1 MSATEP
7 PILEARQIVK
17 RFGGLVA
24 NDHVD
29 LQLYPGE
36 VLALLGENGAG
47 KTTLM
52 NVLYGLT
59 APDDG
64 QILLDGQVVQFDSP
78 RQAIG
83 RGIGMVH
90 QHFMLVPTLTV
101 AENLMLGAESTVGPG
116 ILDLD
121 LVRRQVRDL
130 SHGYGLPVDP
140 DALVRDLPVGVQQ
153 RVEILKAL
161 YRKAR
166 VLILDEPTAVLTPQE
181 ATDLFRVMRALA
193 TDQRT
198 SLVFITHKLHEVFQV
213 ADRIMVMRQGKVVGT
228 LRPSEASGASL
239 AALMVG
245 RPVLLRVEKGPA
257 RPGEV
262 VLRVRDLHVLS
273 DRGLTA
279 VDNLSLE
286 VHAGEILGIAGV
298 QGNGQSELVEALSGL
313 RMPTSGSI
321 ELLGHNVT
329 RDSPRQLVDRGE
341 AHIPEDRQK
350 HGLVLSFPVS
360 DNLVLR
366 SYERPPFA
374 RGWQI
379 VRDAIFRFAQRVAQE
394 FDIRAR
400 SVRVPASTLSGGNQQ
415 KVIIAREFTRGGRLL
430 VAAQPTRGVD
440 VGSMEFIHRK
450 LVDAR
455 DGGMAVLLI
464 SAELEEVMSLA
475 DRIAVMFRGKIAGVL
490 QSSEA
495 TPEGLGYLMATGGLT
510 PPGGDG
516 SVAAVHA
523 DGLPAEGLPAE
534 SLPADAAEVPPA

>member
-1 MSATEP
+1 MSDSSAP
-7 PILEARQIVK
+7 VLEARGIVK

-29 LQLYPGE
+29 LQLHAGE

-52 NVLYGLT
+52 NILYGLT
-59 APDDG
+59 TPDEG
-64 QILLDGQVVQFDSP
+64 QVVLDGQPVQLASP
-78 RQAIG
+78 RQAID

-101 AENLMLGAESTVGPG
+101 AENLMLGAESTVGLG
-116 ILDLD
+116 VLDLD
-121 LVRRQVRDL
+121 QVRRRVREL
-130 SHGYGLPVDP
+130 SDSYGLPVEP

-161 YRKAR
+161 YRRAR

-181 ATDLFRVMRALA
+181 ATDLFKVMRTLVA
-193 TDQRT
+193 DNRT
-198 SLVFITHKLHEVFQV
+198 SIVFITHKLHEVFQV
-213 ADRIMVMRQGKVVGT
+213 ADRITVMRQGRVVGSLAPRDAT
-228 LRPSEASGASL
+228 GESL

-262 VLRVRDLHVLS
+262 VLRVSDLTVLS

-279 VDNLSLE
+279 VDRLSLD
-286 VHAGEILGIAGV
+286 VRAGEILGIAGV
-298 QGNGQSELVEALSGL
+298 QGNGQTELVEALSGL
-313 RMPTSGSI
+313 RKPAGGII
-321 ELLGHNVT
+321 ELLGRDVT
-329 RDSPRQLVDRGE
+329 RASPRQLVEQGE

-350 HGLVLSFPVS
+350 HGLVLTYSLA

-366 SYERPPFA
+366 SYEHRPFA
-374 RGWQI
+374 RGWRI
-379 VRDAIFRFAQRVAQE
+379 MYEAIFLFAQRVAQE

-415 KVIIAREFTRGGRLL
+415 KVILAREFTRGGRLL

-455 DGGMAVLLI
+455 DTGLAVLLI
-464 SAELEEVMSLA
+464 SAELEEVLGLA
-475 DRIAVMFRGKIAGVL
+475 DRIAVMYRGQIAGVL
-490 QSSEA
+490 DPSEA
-495 TPEGLGYLMATGGLT
+495 TPAVLGYLMATGRR
-510 PPGGDG
+510 PQDG
-516 SVAAVHA
+516 ALEAT
-523 DGLPAEGLPAE
+523 G
-534 SLPADAAEVPPA
+534 

>member
-1 MSATEP
+1 MSAAEP
-7 PILEARQIVK
+7 VLEARGIVK

-59 APDDG
+59 SPDEG
-64 QILLDGQVVQFDSP
+64 QIVLDGQVVQFDSP
-78 RQAIG
+78 RRAIA

-90 QHFMLVPTLTV
+90 QHFMLVPPLTV
-101 AENLMLGAESTVGPG
+101 AENLTLGAESTFGPG

-121 LVRRQVRDL
+121 RVRDSVRDL
-130 SHGYGLPVDP
+130 SASYGLPVDP
-140 DALVRDLPVGVQQ
+140 DALVRDLPVGIQQ

-161 YRKAR
+161 YRQAR

-181 ATDLFRVMRALA
+181 ASDLFRVMRALV
-193 TDQRT
+193 DNERT
-198 SLVFITHKLHEVFQV
+198 TIVFITHKLHEVFQV
-213 ADRIMVMRQGKVVGT
+213 ADRVVVMRQGKVVGSVAPRDAT
-228 LRPSEASGASL
+228 GESL

-245 RPVLLRVEKGPA
+245 RPVLLRVDKGQA

-262 VLRVRDLHVLS
+262 VLRVRDLQILS
-273 DRGLTA
+273 DRGLPA
-279 VDNLSLE
+279 VDKLSLE

-298 QGNGQSELVEALSGL
+298 QGNGQTELVEALTGL
-313 RMPTSGSI
+313 RQPVSGSI

-329 RDSPRQLVDRGE
+329 RANPRQLVDSGE

-350 HGLVLSFPVS
+350 HGLVLSFPLA

-374 RGWQI
+374 QGFRVVREAI
-379 VRDAIFRFAQRVAQE
+379 VRFAQRAAQE

-400 SVRVPASTLSGGNQQ
+400 SVRVLASTLSGGNQQ

-440 VGSMEFIHRK
+440 VGSTEFIHRK

-464 SAELEEVMSLA
+464 SAELEEVLSLA
-475 DRIAVMFRGKIAGVL
+475 DRIAVMFRGKIAGL
-490 QSSEA
+490 LDSADA
-495 TPEGLGYLMATGGLT
+495 TPELLGYLMATGQSPEVGAVESSA
-510 PPGGDG
+510 GG
-516 SVAAVHA
+516 AA
-523 DGLPAEGLPAE
+523 
-534 SLPADAAEVPPA
+534 

>member
-1 MSATEP
+1 MSEP
-7 PILEARQIVK
+7 DTPILEARDIVK
-17 RFGGLVA
+17 RFGGSVA
-24 NDHVD
+24 NDHVN
-29 LQLYPGE
+29 LQLFPGE

-59 APDDG
+59 TPDEG

-90 QHFMLVPTLTV
+90 QHFMLVPPLTV

-116 ILDLD
+116 VLDLD
-121 LVRRQVRDL
+121 LVRRRVHDL
-130 SHGYGLPVDP
+130 SEGYGLPVDP

-161 YRKAR
+161 YRQAR
-166 VLILDEPTAVLTPQE
+166 VLILDEPTAVLAPQE
-181 ATDLFRVMRALA
+181 ATDLFRVMRALVA
-193 TDQRT
+193 DQRT
-198 SLVFITHKLHEVFQV
+198 SIVFITHKLHEVFQV
-213 ADRIMVMRQGKVVGT
+213 ADRIMVLRQGKVVGT
-228 LRPSEASGASL
+228 LNPRDATGESL
-239 AALMVG
+239 AAMMVG
-245 RPVLLRVEKGPA
+245 RPVLLQVEKGPA
-257 RPGEV
+257 QPGGV

-273 DRGLTA
+273 DRGLVA

-286 VHAGEILGIAGV
+286 VHASEIVGIAGV
-298 QGNGQSELVEALSGL
+298 QGNGQTELVEALSGL
-313 RMPTSGSI
+313 RTPTAGSI
-321 ELLGHNVT
+321 ELLGHDVT
-329 RDSPRQLVDRGE
+329 RANPRELVNRGE

-350 HGLVLSFPVS
+350 HGLVLTYSVS

-366 SYERPPFA
+366 SYGRAPFA
-374 RGWQI
+374 SGWQI
-379 VRDAIFRFAQRVAQE
+379 VREAILRFAQRLVQE

-400 SVRVPASTLSGGNQQ
+400 SVRVQANTLSGGNQQ

-450 LVDAR
+450 LVSAR
-455 DGGMAVLLI
+455 DEGMAVLLI

-475 DRIAVMFRGKIAGVL
+475 DRIAVMYRGKIVGVL
-490 QSSEA
+490 DASEA
-495 TPEGLGYLMATGGLT
+495 TPERLGYMMATG
-510 PPGGDG
+510 
-516 SVAAVHA
+516 
-523 DGLPAEGLPAE
+523 
-534 SLPADAAEVPPA
+534 SLPEAGAVESTA